1 MTCRC
6 GFRACPGLKAEIRRT
21 GRRSWTLHITDG
33 PSIIGDPMWGSPR
46 AFGSRK
52 HAERKARKI
61 MAKLA
66 AQHDQERYVVPE
78 PADGEDAPC

>member
-1 MTCRC
+1 
-6 GFRACPGLKAEIRRT
+6 
-21 GRRSWTLHITDG
+21 
-33 PSIIGDPMWGSPR
+33 MWGSPR